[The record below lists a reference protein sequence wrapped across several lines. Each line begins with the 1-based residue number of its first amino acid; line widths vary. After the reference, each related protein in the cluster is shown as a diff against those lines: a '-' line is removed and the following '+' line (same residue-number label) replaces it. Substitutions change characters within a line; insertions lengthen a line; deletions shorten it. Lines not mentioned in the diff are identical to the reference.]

1 MSHLKITTKCV
12 GKLDLGAV
20 ELALVLQ
27 QVELLGTRHG
37 INDFHLFS
45 LVQEN
50 SVHANVG
57 VDGNHVVIHKESFP
71 HSTLVLVPIN
81 DVLEVGH
88 RVGGGCCGQTDL
100 DAIKVIES
108 FPPDCAFL
116 S

>member
-1 MSHLKITTKCV
+1 MLN
-12 GKLDLGAV
+12 LGAV

-27 QVELLGTRHG
+27 QVELLRTRDR
-37 INDFHLFS
+37 IDDFNLLS
-45 LVQEN
+45 LVQEDA
-50 SVHANVG
+50 VHANVG
-57 VDGNHVVIHKESFP
+57 VDRNHIVIDKESLP
-71 HSTLVLVPIN
+71 HSTLVFVSIN

-108 FPPDCAFL
+108 SPPDCAFL